1 MPSRLSLW
9 FPHDKTRGVVLGKPC
24 CECFRRV
31 VPSPLAE
38 PGTIR
43 WSCRFV
49 QSHPAC
55 PQFTR
60 PDVRSRRNCVGRQD
74 SNTLNKRGHKRRF
87 RANHMKPNRLTKIL
101 FVDDDPLMHELYRPH
116 VERAGYEW
124 IGARDGQ
131 KAIEMVARESPCLV
145 VMDVQMPERDGLSTV
160 MELKK
165 GESTRAI
172 PVIVMTSAP

>member
-1 MPSRLSLW
+1 
-9 FPHDKTRGVVLGKPC
+9 
-24 CECFRRV
+24 
-31 VPSPLAE
+31 
-38 PGTIR
+38 
-43 WSCRFV
+43 
-49 QSHPAC
+49 
-55 PQFTR
+55 
-60 PDVRSRRNCVGRQD
+60 
-74 SNTLNKRGHKRRF
+74 
-87 RANHMKPNRLTKIL
+87 MKPNRLTKIL
-101 FVDDDPLMHELYRPH
+101 FVDDDPLMHELHRPH

-172 PVIVMTSAP
+172 PVIVMSSTPEYYIRKREFTDAGAAIFLTKPFGPGQLLEAIGQLLPSTVSVP

>member
-1 MPSRLSLW
+1 
-9 FPHDKTRGVVLGKPC
+9 
-24 CECFRRV
+24 
-31 VPSPLAE
+31 
-38 PGTIR
+38 
-43 WSCRFV
+43 
-49 QSHPAC
+49 
-55 PQFTR
+55 
-60 PDVRSRRNCVGRQD
+60 
-74 SNTLNKRGHKRRF
+74 
-87 RANHMKPNRLTKIL
+87 MKPNRLTKIL

-145 VMDVQMPERDGLSTV
+145 VMDVEMPERDGLSTV

-172 PVIVMTSAP
+172 PVIVMTSTPEYYIRKREFTDAGAAIFLTKPFGPGQLLEAIGQLLPSTVSVP

>member
-1 MPSRLSLW
+1 
-9 FPHDKTRGVVLGKPC
+9 
-24 CECFRRV
+24 
-31 VPSPLAE
+31 
-38 PGTIR
+38 
-43 WSCRFV
+43 
-49 QSHPAC
+49 
-55 PQFTR
+55 
-60 PDVRSRRNCVGRQD
+60 
-74 SNTLNKRGHKRRF
+74 
-87 RANHMKPNRLTKIL
+87 MKPNRLTKIL

-172 PVIVMTSAP
+172 PVIVMSSTPEYYIRKREFTDAGAAIFLTKPFGPGQLLEAIGQLLPSTVSVP

>member
-1 MPSRLSLW
+1 
-9 FPHDKTRGVVLGKPC
+9 
-24 CECFRRV
+24 
-31 VPSPLAE
+31 
-38 PGTIR
+38 
-43 WSCRFV
+43 
-49 QSHPAC
+49 
-55 PQFTR
+55 
-60 PDVRSRRNCVGRQD
+60 
-74 SNTLNKRGHKRRF
+74 
-87 RANHMKPNRLTKIL
+87 MKPNRLTKIL

-172 PVIVMTSAP
+172 PVIVFLSGLPG

>member
-1 MPSRLSLW
+1 
-9 FPHDKTRGVVLGKPC
+9 
-24 CECFRRV
+24 
-31 VPSPLAE
+31 
-38 PGTIR
+38 
-43 WSCRFV
+43 
-49 QSHPAC
+49 
-55 PQFTR
+55 
-60 PDVRSRRNCVGRQD
+60 
-74 SNTLNKRGHKRRF
+74 
-87 RANHMKPNRLTKIL
+87 MKPNRLTKIL

-172 PVIVMTSAP
+172 PVIVMTSTPEYYIRKREFTDAGAAIFLTKPFGPGQLLEAIGQLLPSTVSVP